1 MENSIYFYNSR
12 KLDKGITWLTFLLFG
27 WSYGS
32 MGKMGKQILFYLTL
46 GGLGLWFL
54 YVLFTLNSK
63 IREFNKTQAVEAGI
77 TNEDLFRLGLA

>member
-1 MENSIYFYNSR
+1 MENSLYFYNSR
-12 KLDKGITWLTFLLFG
+12 KLDTGITWLLFLLFG

-32 MGKMGKQILFYLTL
+32 MGSMGKQILFYLTL

-63 IREFNKTQAVEAGI
+63 IRKYNKKAALEAGVPAD
-77 TNEDLFRLGLA
+77 DLVKLGLI